1 MVKWPAISMSIMSLL
16 ICLAADYGLQS
27 RLAGMSAGD
36 LSLDQ
41 YAATVR
47 GRIFDDADADAS
59 ARNLAAASGGLF
71 ISSGEQVEV
80 SELPQVR
87 VNKGLGGGSAGTC
100 VRRATSLD
108 CK

>member
-47 GRIFDDADADAS
+47 GRIFDDADAS
-59 ARNLAAASGGLF
+59 ARDLAAASGGLF

-100 VRRATSLD
+100 VRRATSLY